1 MQIRGAMGLNALACI
16 APRLDTPK
24 ASGEP
29 VLRCLGENLLSVCR
43 LLSTVGSRSP
53 PLSLRLS
60 LALSIAIIGREEQR
74 KGKRKT
80 TTELYRRTEFPPP
93 PSSLTPFT
101 SPSWRQLS
109 PRVIA
114 AGLSSSSPSRVHRS
128 RKPLGNSSANLA

>member
-1 MQIRGAMGLNALACI
+1 MQIRGAMGLNALACV
-16 APRLDTPK
+16 APRLDTPQ

-29 VLRCLGENLLSVCR
+29 VLRCLGENLLLSVCR
-43 LLSTVGSRSP
+43 LLSTAVLPFP
-53 PLSLRLS
+53 PYLS
-60 LALSIAIIGREEQR
+60 LALSIAIIGRDEQR

-93 PSSLTPFT
+93 PSLPPFT